1 MMKASARSLV
11 MRKLV
16 AWVLALVALT
26 TGVVRAQTIAGNWQ
40 GTLEAGR
47 PLRVVVKIATGDAGS
62 LSAVMYSIDQGGQP
76 LAASAVSLQALT
88 FKFSV
93 PGIGAS
99 YEGKL
104 SADGASMTG
113 TFTQGGTPL
122 PLNLVRATGD
132 AAWAIPAPPAAMR
145 PMPADARPVFEV
157 ASIKPSNPDAQGKL
171 FTIRG
176 RQVLTINTTVN
187 DLITFAYGL
196 HPRQIAGGPAWLE
209 TEKFDVTGQPDIEGV
224 PSQPQLRLLVERLLA
239 DRFKLTF
246 HREKKELSVYAIVVG
261 NKGPT
266 LTKSAATANSL
277 PSLLFRGLGVLPA
290 ANASIAD
297 LAMVMQQAVL
307 DRPVVD
313 QTGLAGRFDFTLTW
327 TPDET
332 QFQSMG
338 VRIPPRAADAPGPP
352 GLFTAIQEQL
362 GLKFEST
369 KAAVDVIVVDQIQRP
384 SPN

>member
-1 MMKASARSLV
+1 MK
-11 MRKLV
+11 KLIP
-16 AWVLALVALT
+16 WVLAFMALLG
-26 TGVVRAQTIAGNWQ
+26 GVVRAQTIAGNWQ

-47 PLRVVVKIATGDAGS
+47 PLRIVIRIANGDAGS

-76 LAASAVSLQALT
+76 LAASGVSLQGTT
-88 FKFSV
+88 FKFSI

-104 SADGASMTG
+104 SADGSALNG
-113 TFTQGGTPL
+113 TFTQAGTPL

-171 FTIRG
+171 FTVRG
-176 RQVLTINTTVN
+176 RQVMTINTTVN
-187 DLITFAYGL
+187 DLITFAYGV
-196 HPRQIAGGPAWLE
+196 HVRQVASGPAWLE
-209 TEKFDVTGQPDIEGV
+209 TDKYDVTGQPDAEGV
-224 PSQPQLRLLVERLLA
+224 PNQAQLRHLIEQLLV

-246 HREKKELSVYAIVVG
+246 HRDKKELSVYAIVVG

-266 LTKSAATANSL
+266 LTKSAANPNGL

-290 ANASIAD
+290 SNASMAD
-297 LAMVMQQAVL
+297 LAMVMQSAVL

-313 QTGLAGRFDFTLTW
+313 QTGLAGRYDFTLTW

-332 QFQSMG
+332 QFLSMG
-338 VRIPPRAADAPGPP
+338 VRIPPRAPDAPGPA

-369 KAAVDVIVVDQIQRP
+369 RAPVDVIVVDKIERP
-384 SPN
+384 SQN